1 LKRFAQLFAELDA
14 SASTADKLQAL
25 QRYLA
30 QAEPADA
37 AWAVYFLAGGK
48 PRRLVRTAL
57 LRDLAAELAGLPQWL
72 FEASYQAVGDLA
84 ETIAHV
90 LPPSGVA
97 DEASLAQWVT
107 ERLLPLRG
115 LSEDEQRQRIA
126 RQWQQLERS
135 GIFLWVKLAGGGFRV
150 GVSRALVQ
158 RALAAHAGLPTA
170 LVAQRMMGYTD
181 GSKAPDASVYTA
193 LLAPPGELPTRDQ
206 GQPYP
211 FFLAHAWAVEPA
223 PAGQS
228 QLGPITHWQVEWK
241 YDGVRAQLV
250 RRSGQTWLWS
260 RGEELLNDAFP
271 DVLAQAQAL
280 PDGVVLDGELLVW
293 HDQGPA
299 PFAQLQQRLG
309 RKRLDAG
316 LLARAPVVFLAY
328 DLLEQGGQDLRELSL
343 RQRRAKL
350 QALVQER
357 PMPMPMSP
365 VLQPGSWSELDEWRQ
380 MARARGVEGLMLKHL
395 DSTYGVGRTKRAGL
409 WIKWKIDPMV
419 IDGVLI
425 YAQAGHGRRAL
436 LYSDYTFAVW
446 NRPPRDAAQ
455 AQDVIE
461 AIARREPVPVV
472 AGCPLAEQPLQ
483 LVAFAKAYSGLSD
496 EQLRQ
501 VDALVNRTV
510 IDKFGPVRSV
520 RPSLVVELAFEGI
533 VPSKRHKSG
542 IALRFPR
549 IARLRTDKP
558 VHEASTLADLQA
570 LLAAT

>member
-1 LKRFAQLFAELDA
+1 MKQFAQLFAELDA
-14 SASTADKLQAL
+14 SASTAAKLQAL

-30 QAEPADA
+30 QAKPADA
-37 AWAVYFLAGGK
+37 AWAVYFLSGGK

-57 LRDLAAELAGLPQWL
+57 LRELAADLAGLPPWL

-90 LPPSGVA
+90 LPTSGGA

-126 RQWQQLERS
+126 SQWQQLDRA
-135 GIFLWVKLAGGGFRV
+135 GVFLWVKLAGGGFRV
-150 GVSRALVQ
+150 GVSRASVQ
-158 RALAAHAGLPTA
+158 RALATHAGLTPA
-170 LVAQRMMGYTD
+170 LMAQRMMGYTD
-181 GSKAPDASVYTA
+181 GSKVLDAAAYAA
-193 LLAPPGELPTRDQ
+193 LLATQGDLPTQDQ

-211 FFLAHAWAVEPA
+211 FFLAHAWGAELA
-223 PAGQS
+223 QAGQAE
-228 QLGPITHWQVEWK
+228 LGPVSHWQLEWK

-260 RGEELLNDAFP
+260 RGEELLNEAFP

-293 HDQGPA
+293 QGQGPA
-299 PFAQLQQRLG
+299 PFARLQQRLG
-309 RKRLDAG
+309 RKRIDTA
-316 LLARAPVVFLAY
+316 LLARSPVVFLAY
-328 DLLEQGGQDLRELSL
+328 DLLEQAGQDLRDLGL
-343 RQRRAKL
+343 RQRRARLETLL
-350 QALVQER
+350 QAR
-357 PMPMPMSP
+357 PMPVSP
-365 VLQPGSWSELDEWRQ
+365 VLQPSQWSELDEWRQ
-380 MARARGVEGLMLKHL
+380 LARARGVEGLMLKQA
-395 DSTYGVGRTKRAGL
+395 DSTYGVGRTKGAGL
-409 WIKWKIDPMV
+409 WLKWKVDPMV

-446 NRPPRDAAQ
+446 NRPPQDAAQ
-455 AQDVIE
+455 AQSVIE
-461 AIARREPVPVV
+461 AIARREPLPAV
-472 AGCPLAEQPLQ
+472 AGLPLAEQPLQ

-520 RPSLVVELAFEGI
+520 RPTLVVELAFEGLL
-533 VPSKRHKSG
+533 PSQRHKSG
-542 IALRFPR
+542 IAVRFPR

-570 LLAAT
+570 LLGAT

>member
-1 LKRFAQLFAELDA
+1 MKRFAQLFAQLDA
-14 SASTADKLQAL
+14 SASTAAKLQAL
-25 QRYLA
+25 QQYLA

-37 AWAVYFLAGGK
+37 AWAVYFLSGGK

-57 LRDLAAELAGLPQWL
+57 LRELAADLAGLPQWL

-90 LPPSGVA
+90 LPPSAAA
-97 DEASLAQWVT
+97 DDTPLAQWVI

-126 RQWQQLERS
+126 SQWQQLQPV
-135 GIFLWVKLAGGGFRV
+135 GVFLWVKLAGGGFRV

-158 RALAAHAGLPTA
+158 RALAVHAGLPPA
-170 LVAQRMMGYTD
+170 LMAQRMMGYTD
-181 GSKAPDASVYTA
+181 ASKLPDASVYTA
-193 LLAPPGELPTRDQ
+193 LLAPQGALPTKDQ

-211 FFLAHAWAVEPA
+211 FFLAHAWGAEPA
-223 PAGQS
+223 QAGQNEP
-228 QLGPITHWQVEWK
+228 GPIAHWQIEWK

-260 RGEELLNDAFP
+260 RGEELLNEAFP
-271 DVLAQAQAL
+271 EVLAQAQAL

-293 HDQGPA
+293 QDQGPA

-309 RKRLDAG
+309 RKRLDSA
-316 LLARAPVVFLAY
+316 LLARSPVVFLAY
-328 DLLEQGGQDLRELSL
+328 DLLEQAGQDLRDLCL
-343 RQRRAKL
+343 RERRARL
-350 QALVQER
+350 EALLHER
-357 PMPMPMSP
+357 PMALSP
-365 VLQPGSWSELDEWRQ
+365 VLQPTQWSDLDPWRQ

-395 DSTYGVGRTKRAGL
+395 DSTYGVGRVKRSGL
-409 WIKWKIDPMV
+409 WLKWKIDPLV

-446 NRPPRDAAQ
+446 NRPPQDAAQ
-455 AQDVIE
+455 VQSVIE
-461 AIARREPVPVV
+461 AIARREPLPVV
-472 AGCPLAEQPLQ
+472 AGLPLAEQPLQ

-533 VPSKRHKSG
+533 LPSKRHKSG

-558 VHEASTLADLQA
+558 VHEAGTLADLQA
-570 LLAAT
+570 LLGTA